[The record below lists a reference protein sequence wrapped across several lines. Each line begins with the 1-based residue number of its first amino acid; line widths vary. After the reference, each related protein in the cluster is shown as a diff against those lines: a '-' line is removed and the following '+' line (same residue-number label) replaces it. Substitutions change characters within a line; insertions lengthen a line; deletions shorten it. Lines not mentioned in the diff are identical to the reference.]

1 MVLSCN
7 CKRCSEQIMKKN
19 RFVLEPRE
27 KLLICVECGKGR
39 KKCKCEESVRCPYCN
54 SQFEETS
61 DLSVH
66 IDKIHIGMGLLEGD
80 HRKF

>member
-1 MVLSCN
+1 MSYMTP
-7 CKRCSEQIMKKN
+7 EQIMKKN
-19 RFVLEPRE
+19 RFLLEPRG
-27 KLLICVECGKGR
+27 KVLICIECGKI
-39 KKCKCEESVRCPYCN
+39 KKECRCEKNVRCPYCK
-54 SQFEETS
+54 SSFEETS